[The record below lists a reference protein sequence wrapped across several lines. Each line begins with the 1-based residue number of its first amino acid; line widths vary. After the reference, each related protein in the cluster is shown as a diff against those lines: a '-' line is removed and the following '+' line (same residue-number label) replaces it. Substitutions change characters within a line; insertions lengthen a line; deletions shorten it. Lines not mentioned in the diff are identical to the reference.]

1 MAYEKIW
8 FFGFVMFLCS
18 CFMCVICGVVFKENI
33 LLSAN
38 RVFYDVV
45 PIFYLSDFL
54 VLRDETMWQFDA
66 EKKLD
71 KNKR

>member
-1 MAYEKIW
+1 MVFRICYVFCVA
-8 FFGFVMFLCS
+8 VLC
-18 CFMCVICGVVFKENI
+18 VLYAGVVFKENI

>member
-1 MAYEKIW
+1 MKRY
-8 FFGFVMFLCS
+8 GFSDLLC
-18 CFMCVICGVVFKENI
+18 FCVAVLCVFRENI

-38 RVFYDVV
+38 KVFYDVV

-54 VLRDETMWQFDA
+54 VLRDEAMWQFDA
-66 EKKLD
+66 EKKLN

>member
-1 MAYEKIW
+1 
-8 FFGFVMFLCS
+8 
-18 CFMCVICGVVFKENI
+18 MCVICGVVFKENI